1 MLLVLMNCT
10 LIHLLHAVVNN
21 VLLYK
26 VLMWCHTLLLQA
38 CMSSVVP
45 QRSFSTEFAANFYPL
60 DESSL
65 GGTSL
70 SISAVNAI
78 WYVLNRKTMEFKSC
92 CIVRPTISVS
102 FKESPLL
109 ERYEPSKTA
118 IVLAVLL
125 ELLKTA

>member
-1 MLLVLMNCT
+1 MLLVLMKST
-10 LIHLLHAVVNN
+10 LIHLLQAVVNN
-21 VLLYK
+21 MLLYK
-26 VLMWCHTLLLQA
+26 ALMWCHTLLLQA

-45 QRSFSTEFAANFYPL
+45 QRIFSTQFAATFYPL
-60 DESSL
+60 HESSL

-70 SISAVNAI
+70 SEYAVNAI

-102 FKESPLL
+102 FKGSPLL
-109 ERYEPSKTA
+109 ERYEPSKTV
-118 IVLAVLL
+118 IVLVVLL